1 MLTLHA
7 RWVLPMAGP
16 ALDNGWVAVAGD
28 RIAAVGH
35 ERPHGARAAGDV
47 DLGRSVLL
55 PGLVNAHT
63 HLELSY
69 LAGAVAPA
77 ARFTD
82 WIRQLMALRRNQPEP
97 AAEAILGPM
106 RAAIAQ
112 LRRDGTAL
120 VGDVSNTLVSVAAL
134 GKAGQPAA
142 VFFEQVRFRAAEA
155 EAAMAA
161 ADARLAAVATPPGV
175 RVSLAAHAPYSVSP
189 KLFQLIRQELE
200 RDLVAR
206 TSVHVAESREEVAL
220 VERGTGPWRDLL
232 EEIGAWDPEWTPPG
246 CGPIEYLDRMRVI
259 GERTLAV
266 HCVQATRADLERIA
280 ARRATIVTCP
290 RSNRHVGAGE
300 PPVEAFYASGAAV
313 AIGTDSLASAPDLS
327 IWPEL
332 AEMRRLAPGVP
343 AARLLD
349 SATRVG
355 AECLG
360 FGSDFGTIE
369 PGKQAALVAVTVPPG
384 IETAAEVEEYLV
396 SGIDAAAIRWVGGP
410 R

>member
-1 MLTLHA
+1 
-7 RWVLPMAGP
+7 
-16 ALDNGWVAVAGD
+16 
-28 RIAAVGH
+28 
-35 ERPHGARAAGDV
+35 
-47 DLGRSVLL
+47 
-55 PGLVNAHT
+55 
-63 HLELSY
+63 
-69 LAGAVAPA
+69 
-77 ARFTD
+77 
-82 WIRQLMALRRNQPEP
+82 
-97 AAEAILGPM
+97 
-106 RAAIAQ
+106 
-112 LRRDGTAL
+112 
-120 VGDVSNTLVSVAAL
+120 
-134 GKAGQPAA
+134 
-142 VFFEQVRFRAAEA
+142 
-155 EAAMAA
+155 
-161 ADARLAAVATPPGV
+161 
-175 RVSLAAHAPYSVSP
+175 VSLAPHAPYSVSP